1 MASVIIVIMS
11 IMPIFLVLLITVK
24 IIATKIRFTTSA
36 KDEMTTKEKSKYWL
50 GLKLLTVLK
59 TKLSIELKN
68 PR

>member
-36 KDEMTTKEKSKYWL
+36 KDEMTTKE
-50 GLKLLTVLK
+50 
-59 TKLSIELKN
+59 
-68 PR
+68 